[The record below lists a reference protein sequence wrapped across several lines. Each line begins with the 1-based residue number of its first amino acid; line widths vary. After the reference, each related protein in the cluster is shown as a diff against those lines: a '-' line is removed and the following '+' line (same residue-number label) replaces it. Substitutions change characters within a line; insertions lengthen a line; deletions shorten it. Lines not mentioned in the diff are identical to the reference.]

1 MTHRVRETA
10 RMAKALSYKPSA
22 FYYRHE
28 LRKTRTKAEAVRIG
42 MALVSEVEKHKQW
55 IRERGMVPPKWL
67 IMPTERA
74 EKDWGSVVPFPST
87 VSEFETGA

>member
-1 MTHRVRETA
+1 
-10 RMAKALSYKPSA
+10 MAKALSYKPSA

-28 LRKTRTKAEAVRIG
+28 LRKARTKAEAVKIG
-42 MALVSEVEKHKQW
+42 LQLVIEIEKHKRW
-55 IRERGMVPPKWL
+55 IRGRGMVPPKWL
-67 IMPTERA
+67 IMPSERD